1 MTILDDYNVNEHLK
15 VKCPRHIGHIVAKC
29 SIIVSVDFELACIKE
44 KNKSMHAKLL
54 VSIMQLHV

>member
-29 SIIVSVDFELACIKE
+29 SIIVLVDFALACIKA
-44 KNKSMHAKLL
+44 KIRSIHAKLI
-54 VSIMQLHV
+54 V